1 MTFVCRAAS
10 LDPAIGRTTGEFR
23 GTFTGTLKQ
32 PVEEYAMIL
41 RRAIQI
47 AFSCITAAAVASPAL
62 AQKKDAIEK
71 CDAPIGTISINE
83 PEASMVRALSSYNLG
98 SPAAVLRILIQESNC
113 FLVVERGSGL
123 RQMQQERDL
132 ARSGELQQASNVG
145 GGQMVAADFVLTPG
159 VIFSDSNA
167 GGVGGA
173 VGGVVGR
180 RLGGVAGG
188 GVKFKEAQTS
198 LLIGD
203 MRSGV
208 QVAAASG
215 QAKKSDF
222 GIGALG
228 ALGLGFGVG
237 AYSSTDEGKILAAS
251 FRDNYNV
258 IVQSVRANPA
268 LLGRAKAPKAGAVFS
283 EGDVVRAK
291 INGVLVVGAPKDGA
305 ATVATLKR
313 GDELVY
319 LGLEQDGFLKVLA
332 PAGEGWV
339 RKLVVSK

>member
-1 MTFVCRAAS
+1 MTFREFVK
-10 LDPAIGRTTGEFR
+10 TG
-23 GTFTGTLKQ
+23 
-32 PVEEYAMIL
+32 VACVV
-41 RRAIQI
+41 A
-47 AFSCITAAAVASPAL
+47 TAAANPAFG
-62 AQKKDAIEK
+62 QKKTAIEK
-71 CDAPIGTISINE
+71 CDAPMGSISINE
-83 PEASMVRALSSYNLG
+83 PEASMVRALSGYNLG

-180 RLGGVAGG
+180 RFGVAGG

-198 LLIGD
+198 LLVAD
-203 MRSGV
+203 VRTGV
-208 QVAAASG
+208 QVAAAHG

-228 ALGLGFGVG
+228 VLGAGFGVG

-251 FRDNYNV
+251 FRDNYNI
-258 IVQSVRANPA
+258 IVQSVRMNPS
-268 LLGRAKAPKAGAVFS
+268 LLARAKAPKAGAVFN
-283 EGDVVRAK
+283 EGDVLRAK
-291 INGVLVVGAPKDGA
+291 INGVQVVKTTGADA
-305 ATVATLKR
+305 AIIATLQR
-313 GDELVY
+313 GEELVY
-319 LGLEQDGFLKVLA
+319 LGEEQDGFLKVLA

-339 RKLVVSK
+339 RKLFVSK